1 MSYGRLCRPYP
12 TRLSARREKK
22 CLDFEL
28 KVWHTQGKPNERTG
42 MARYEVTIIL
52 SVMADQAPDEEDFIF
67 EVGPTGEDIALTI
80 LGVDYSVDDK

>member
-1 MSYGRLCRPYP
+1 
-12 TRLSARREKK
+12 
-22 CLDFEL
+22 
-28 KVWHTQGKPNERTG
+28 